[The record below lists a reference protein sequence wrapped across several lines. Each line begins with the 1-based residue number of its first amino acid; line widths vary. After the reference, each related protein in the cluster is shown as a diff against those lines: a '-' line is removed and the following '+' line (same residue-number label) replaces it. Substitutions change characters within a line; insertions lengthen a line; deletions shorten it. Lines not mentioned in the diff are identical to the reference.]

1 MTGATTREQ
10 PADPA
15 TSVARTAV
23 VVPAYQ
29 PDARLVA
36 LVDALR
42 AAVPESPVVVVDD
55 GSDRRCGGGCRAAR
69 ARGAVGHPVPG
80 RRCAGH
86 GERARVPVA
95 QCRR

>member
-1 MTGATTREQ
+1 MAAATTREQ

-55 GSDRRCGGGCRAAR
+55 GSDRRCGECSAR
-69 ARGAVGHPVPG
+69 CG
-80 RRCAGH
+80 RWAPWCSPSR
-86 GERARVPVA
+86 
-95 QCRR
+95 